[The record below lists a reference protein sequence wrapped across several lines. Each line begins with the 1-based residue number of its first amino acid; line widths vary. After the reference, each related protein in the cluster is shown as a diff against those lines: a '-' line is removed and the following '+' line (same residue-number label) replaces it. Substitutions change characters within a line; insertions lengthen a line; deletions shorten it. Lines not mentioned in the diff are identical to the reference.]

1 MNTQNKP
8 KKPTMQDEAD
18 RIFALEMALAPKT
31 KRADRALIAL
41 FLAFL
46 VIFGVL
52 LFALPKKT
60 FSEQENRDL
69 QQFPALSSPSSG
81 SFFERITE
89 GKFLDKYFSGDF
101 AAKFADFCADQFP
114 GRDFFIGVK
123 STAELALGKGENN
136 GVLLGKNGYLITRME
151 DSGEKYVGT
160 NAKAVKAFAARM
172 AEENVP
178 VTLAAAG
185 RTADIMKSV
194 TPALYDTSVPD
205 APWEILTD
213 AMAEPS
219 ENLSFLDLRP
229 TLSTHA
235 EAGEDVMYRTDHHWT
250 TYGAYL
256 AYCEI
261 LRSWGMEPMPLEFF
275 TRETASEEFYGTAW
289 RTAGIKW
296 VDPDPI
302 EFFRFEGDG
311 DYTLT
316 IVGSD
321 KTFAG
326 FYDRSYLDVT
336 DKYSAFLSGNQAYE
350 TIRKNGGEAREKL
363 MLIKDSFGHSL
374 APFLAYHFDLE
385 IVDLRYYKQPVSALV
400 KDTGC
405 SRVLILYNMASLTDT
420 ANLSLLG
427 ME

>member
-1 MNTQNKP
+1 MNTKP

-18 RIFALEMALAPKT
+18 RLFALEMSLAPKT
-31 KRADRALIAL
+31 KKADRTVIAL

-46 VIFGVL
+46 VIFGIL
-52 LFALPKKT
+52 LFVLPSKT
-60 FSEQENRDL
+60 FSEQENREL

-81 SFFERITE
+81 TFTERIGE
-89 GKFLDKYFSGDF
+89 GKFLDRYFSG
-101 AAKFADFCADQFP
+101 KFSEEFSKFCADQFP
-114 GRDFFIGVK
+114 ARDFFIGVK
-123 STAELALGKGENN
+123 SSVELLLGKGENN

-151 DSGEKYVGT
+151 DSGEKYVNT
-160 NAKAVKAFAARM
+160 NAKAVKAFAQRM
-172 AEENVP
+172 REENVS

-185 RTADIMKSV
+185 RTADIM
-194 TPALYDTSVPD
+194 TDAYPALYDTALPE
-205 APWEILTD
+205 APWTLLTS
-213 AMAEPS
+213 AMEEPTD
-219 ENLSFLDLRP
+219 NLTCLDLRP
-229 TLSTHA
+229 ELRAHA
-235 EAGEDVMYRTDHHWT
+235 EAGEQVMYRTDHHWT

-261 LRSWGMEPMPLEFF
+261 LRAWDMEPLPLDFF
-275 TRETASEEFYGTAW
+275 TRETASDAFYGTAW

-296 VDPDPI
+296 VKPDAL
-302 EFFRFEGDG
+302 EFFRYPGDE
-311 DYTLT
+311 DYTLE
-316 IVGSD
+316 IVGKD
-321 KTFAG
+321 TTFAG

-350 TIRKNGGEAREKL
+350 TIRKNGSEPREKL